1 MDIREHRE
9 AGREQAR
16 NREAEDWRTDPR
28 GRGRQPEGRDRLLEA
43 WRIHLKRRT
52 RTFTPWLVVPFK
64 TLNPTITGQT
74 PDLGAR
80 PVTGEAFWASPYIA
94 VESPLGLG
102 PTAVAGEPNFV
113 HARVFN
119 LGKATSRPT
128 QVDFAWADPS
138 LGLGPGTFHPIGTE
152 WVEVRHGQSVDVR
165 CGTAWVPT
173 IVNGGHECLMVNTSN
188 PFIAVGTGPLPG
200 PFDPI
205 THPFAPWLDRHV
217 GQRNITVVAL
227 AASQVMPF
235 LLTVS
240 NLLPFAARTQVVAT
254 AATFDLRAA
263 LPDGMAGMDLLTAL
277 ASAARAPGAFQSD
290 EVRWAREAQPRVEGE
305 LGEVV
310 GKLDVG
316 ALRRGAAA
324 VVDHGPGEAKP
335 GGALVAEATLEAGE
349 QRALKV
355 AITAPG
361 AGKTR
366 VAVVNLEQRWEGV
379 TLGGYTILA
388 TVGTG

>member
-1 MDIREHRE
+1 MDIRDHQDVTHER
-9 AGREQAR
+9 AR
-16 NREAEDWRTDPR
+16 DRDAEDWQGDPQ
-28 GRGRQPEGRDRLLEA
+28 GRGRPEGRDRLLEA
-43 WRIHLKRRT
+43 WRIHLKRRS

-64 TLNPTITGQT
+64 TLNPTIPGQT

-102 PTAVAGEPNFV
+102 PTAVAGQPNFV

-152 WVEVRHGQSVDVR
+152 WVEVRHGQSLDVR
-165 CGTAWVPT
+165 CGTPWVPT
-173 IVNGGHECLMVNTSN
+173 VVNGGHECLMVNTSN
-188 PFIAVGTGPLPG
+188 PFVAVGTAPLPG

-227 AASQVMPF
+227 AAAQVMPF
-235 LLTVS
+235 VLTVS

-263 LPDGMAGMDLLTAL
+263 VPDGVAGMDLLTAL
-277 ASAARAPGAFQSD
+277 ASAARAPGAVKSD
-290 EVRWAREAQPRVEGE
+290 EVRWARGAPPGIEG
-305 LGEVV
+305 GFGDVV
-310 GKLDVG
+310 GKLDVR
-316 ALRRGAAA
+316 ALRRGATAF
-324 VVDHGPGEAKP
+324 VGHEP
-335 GGALVAEATLEAGE
+335 GGAEPEGVPVAEATLEAGE
-349 QRALKV
+349 QRTLKV
-355 AITAPG
+355 AITAPDE
-361 AGKTR
+361 GKAR

-379 TLGGYTILA
+379 TLGGYTVLVQ
-388 TVGTG
+388 VGQG